1 METFE
6 DHVVMIAL
14 MLMFP
19 KLASTSMTQKYYFGL
34 FSVLFPYI
42 FSFNNPFPPKG

>member
-1 METFE
+1 MPFIVIPVSNE

-34 FSVLFPYI
+34 F
-42 FSFNNPFPPKG
+42 